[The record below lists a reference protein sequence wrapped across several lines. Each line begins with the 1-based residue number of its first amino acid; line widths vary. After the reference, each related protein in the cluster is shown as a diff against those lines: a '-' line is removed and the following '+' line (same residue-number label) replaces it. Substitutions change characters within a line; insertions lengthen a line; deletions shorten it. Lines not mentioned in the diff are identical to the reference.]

1 MDMDSILKRA
11 QEFQH
16 LMSKKQE
23 ELAGRTVTS
32 TVGGGMVT
40 VIVNGKFEIVSL
52 QIDKVAINPN
62 EAEMLQDLVVA
73 AVNDAMRKTKE
84 MTQSELARLTGGLG
98 LNIPGLFGG

>member
-11 QEFQH
+11 QEFQY

-40 VIVNGKFEIVSL
+40 VIVSGKFEIVSL
-52 QIDKVAINPN
+52 QIEKAAINPD

-73 AVNDAMRKTKE
+73 AVNDAMSRAKAMVNEEMGKLTKGI
-84 MTQSELARLTGGLG
+84 S
-98 LNIPGLFGG
+98 IPGLPNLF